1 MKWRSK
7 VDVVHHQIVFG
18 GLVEMTLLDHGA
30 GGGGGKNNSH
40 FDYVI

>member
-7 VDVVHHQIVFG
+7 LDVVPHQIVCG
-18 GLVEMTLLDHGA
+18 GLVEMTSLDQGME
-30 GGGGGKNNSH
+30 GGGKNNSH